1 MTVEGKSNH
10 LVISGNVTP
19 FYEFSAVSST
29 IPLSNIAGSNDG
41 SQFDN
46 GVGPMRAHVF
56 SPGIEYGGS
65 LSVPSTLVLG
75 GVIGSNLPF
84 HVGFCEGEWW

>member
-1 MTVEGKSNH
+1 
-10 LVISGNVTP
+10 
-19 FYEFSAVSST
+19 
-29 IPLSNIAGSNDG
+29 
-41 SQFDN
+41 
-46 GVGPMRAHVF
+46 MRAHVF

>member
-1 MTVEGKSNH
+1 MNF
-10 LVISGNVTP
+10 LP
-19 FYEFSAVSST
+19 YMYLQPY
-29 IPLSNIAGSNDG
+29 PLSYVAGSNDG

-56 SPGIEYGGS
+56 SSGIEHGGS
-65 LSVPSTLVLG
+65 LSAPSTLVLG

-84 HVGFCEGEWW
+84 HVGFCEGEWRGQLRENMLHRSRQDG